1 MHLIRNI
8 IYSTA
13 ILLFGALLYSC
24 NPKPLPMQQANR
36 ESMDSFFDNYAM
48 EEGEHGLDENA
59 VVEVML
65 FEFGTDDEMYNNT
78 LKELLESERANTY
91 IERDSCE
98 GDCCSA
104 YRRLMDSTS
113 GRILYTFK
121 HNCGDYGYGN
131 DEFVFGSGD
140 KLILAR
146 SFSVS
151 VAEANGGKDKGQWVG
166 NEKLYHFRDDGSVA
180 IMQRSKQ
187 CYDIYNCDMSDV
199 NFIESADSAEK
210 ISPILQTAFDQ
221 LIKEKQVAEK
231 Q

>member
-1 MHLIRNI
+1 MYHLQNI
-8 IYSTA
+8 VY
-13 ILLFGALLYSC
+13 GATTLVLSLLLYSC
-24 NPKPLPMQQANR
+24 NPKPLPLQQADR
-36 ESMDSFFDNYAM
+36 QSVDSLLEYDEM
-48 EEGEHGLDENA
+48 EEEEGLDENA

-78 LKELLESERANTY
+78 LKELQESERANTY

-151 VAEANGGKDKGQWVG
+151 VAEANGGKDKAQWVG

-210 ISPILQTAFDQ
+210 ISAVLRAEYERLMEDRTAKYAQ
-221 LIKEKQVAEK
+221 
-231 Q
+231 